1 MPQDIP
7 RRILTA
13 RVFSDIIN
21 KAVFCRKRKG
31 EFMNTLL
38 QLCGG
43 YFDMMENRCDN
54 GGEIPKNE
62 MTCFRKATE
71 AFLKSGK
78 KADAFVVY
86 FCFSEIFKLFGSGY
100 ENTQKLLETL
110 SDHEYHSGE
119 LLFKH
124 RDHYSHSVYVFALG
138 LAMYAHDGKLRSAF
152 DNFYKVTGG
161 EAAEKFLRL
170 WGTVSLFHDVGYP
183 FQLAHEQLKV
193 YAGEL
198 WEGGEKPYVSF
209 GNMDGFLKLDDAT
222 GKRIRESLK
231 ADRTFSSVN
240 ELLSYGLQKREGYDF
255 DYVCGKLKT
264 RVERQPKFM
273 DHGYFSA
280 VILAKSLFEN
290 DGLVLDA
297 ERLDVLTAILLHN
310 SLNKYEIENAHPIEL
325 NEHPLAYLLILCDEL
340 QNWDRLA
347 YGKASKCDP
356 IAWDVEL
363 TVSDDYISARY
374 IFESYSVDDYSDGFL
389 KKRPN
394 KSFNDIQDGDF
405 VKAIK
410 SFIKSDLRLDA
421 SAAERTK
428 KKKSYLYASEDNFIN
443 LCDFAKAIHASYIKH
458 CLDYNIDHLNCSFAE
473 LPLEYKVSN
482 IEQAKSYSYKL
493 ELINCFYSSK
503 NLDYPVV
510 DDFNDCR
517 LGNRGARNVE
527 FLAREEHLRWVREKL
542 NLGWRYGTDY
552 KTAEERNCKKIH
564 KSIVPYEALSES
576 EKSKDVLMIRNIIP
590 LLKKFNSGIK
600 IYNYR
605 SGRKEDL
612 VIAGT
617 GHRYFTEDT
626 DPATRNLIKEKI
638 KAILKKY
645 AEEYRV
651 IVRTCYANGADIL
664 IAECADELNLTTKA
678 VLPMEY
684 EQHIRD
690 VIGDRQTHGNP
701 MTENEV
707 LHLRHLLALAVVCK
721 VVPDPVYTYYESGKY
736 LIEKCDRLI
745 AVWDGKELPL
755 HDRDNNPIN
764 RGGTYHCID
773 IARKRGLKDNETIHF
788 IDCFR

>member
-1 MPQDIP
+1 
-7 RRILTA
+7 
-13 RVFSDIIN
+13 
-21 KAVFCRKRKG
+21 
-31 EFMNTLL
+31 
-38 QLCGG
+38 
-43 YFDMMENRCDN
+43 
-54 GGEIPKNE
+54 

-119 LLFKH
+119 LLSKH

-356 IAWDVEL
+356 IAWDVE
-363 TVSDDYISARY
+363 IGR
-374 IFESYSVDDYSDGFL
+374 
-389 KKRPN
+389 
-394 KSFNDIQDGDF
+394 
-405 VKAIK
+405 
-410 SFIKSDLRLDA
+410 A
-421 SAAERTK
+421 SCRER
-428 KKKSYLYASEDNFIN
+428 
-443 LCDFAKAIHASYIKH
+443 
-458 CLDYNIDHLNCSFAE
+458 
-473 LPLEYKVSN
+473 V
-482 IEQAKSYSYKL
+482 
-493 ELINCFYSSK
+493 
-503 NLDYPVV
+503 
-510 DDFNDCR
+510 
-517 LGNRGARNVE
+517 
-527 FLAREEHLRWVREKL
+527 
-542 NLGWRYGTDY
+542 
-552 KTAEERNCKKIH
+552 
-564 KSIVPYEALSES
+564 
-576 EKSKDVLMIRNIIP
+576 
-590 LLKKFNSGIK
+590 
-600 IYNYR
+600 
-605 SGRKEDL
+605 
-612 VIAGT
+612 
-617 GHRYFTEDT
+617 
-626 DPATRNLIKEKI
+626 
-638 KAILKKY
+638 
-645 AEEYRV
+645 
-651 IVRTCYANGADIL
+651 
-664 IAECADELNLTTKA
+664 
-678 VLPMEY
+678 
-684 EQHIRD
+684 
-690 VIGDRQTHGNP
+690 
-701 MTENEV
+701 
-707 LHLRHLLALAVVCK
+707 
-721 VVPDPVYTYYESGKY
+721 
-736 LIEKCDRLI
+736 
-745 AVWDGKELPL
+745 
-755 HDRDNNPIN
+755 
-764 RGGTYHCID
+764 
-773 IARKRGLKDNETIHF
+773 
-788 IDCFR
+788 